1 MGDTQIIRHVIY
13 NVRLSLIPDTER
25 TSLGVRKVPD
35 CDVAKLDELPKL
47 CCLKSFAL
55 QQRPRLK
62 MRVHCAPMPVRSCPC
77 WLTNAN

>member
-1 MGDTQIIRHVIY
+1 MGDTQTFGTSSIMSAYPSV
-13 NVRLSLIPDTER
+13 PDTER
-25 TSLGVRKVPD
+25 TSLGVPKVPD

-62 MRVHCAPMPVRSCPC
+62 MTVHCAPMPVRSCPC
-77 WLTNAN
+77 WLTNVN